1 MYDTGQEITLEGQA
15 RKSLWIET
23 DIRLEGIDGQEK
35 VRLVRACGS
44 KHYRHTARISFSL
57 VRLVRACG
65 SKPSPTPA
73 SSISGRVRL
82 VRACGSKQ
90 VF

>member
-1 MYDTGQEITLEGQA
+1 MGQA

-23 DIRLEGIDGQEK
+23 SPDVKNLSRYFL

-44 KHYRHTARISFSL
+44 KHYRTNGMEELSA

-65 SKPSPTPA
+65 SKPYVITNRF
-73 SSISGRVRL
+73 IVIWVRL
-82 VRACGSKQ
+82 VRACGSKLRCISN
-90 VF
+90 